1 MPYVIAGVIVAVG
14 AAAAS
19 LARPLRPDPA
29 RRAALAEATAALD
42 RELAGNLEL
51 TSMFDQTKQAVV
63 LENGEFARHR
73 ATIEHEAAAT
83 FPALADLY
91 SRIPETESAM
101 ERRGPANSIKDDDR
115 RLIEG
120 WEGDAR
126 AARRSLREVLHARPL
141 AGWKA
146 AMARLRASLASR

>member
-1 MPYVIAGVIVAVG
+1 MQTIGRVLIDQGEVAEG
-14 AAAAS
+14 
-19 LARPLRPDPA
+19 LGHLD
-29 RRAALAEATAALD
+29 EAI
-42 RELAGNLEL
+42 
-51 TSMFDQTKQAVV
+51 KP
-63 LENGEFARHR
+63 RHR
-73 ATIEHEAAAT
+73 ATIEREAAAT

>member
-1 MPYVIAGVIVAVG
+1 
-14 AAAAS
+14 
-19 LARPLRPDPA
+19 
-29 RRAALAEATAALD
+29 
-42 RELAGNLEL
+42 GNLEL

-101 ERRGPANSIKDDDR
+101 ERRGPANSTTDDDR

-126 AARRSLREVLHARPL
+126 AVPT
-141 AGWKA
+141 
-146 AMARLRASLASR
+146 ASRSAAVGACPAASARCDRSAPSRGS